1 MKRDI
6 EAPLIQWQSNP
17 RRRPLIVRG
26 ARQVGKTYTLSL
38 FGREHFER
46 VHLVNFEKTPEVRS
60 FFEPN
65 LDPRRIVKDLSLH
78 YDTEILPGKSLL
90 FFDEIQQCPKAI
102 MALRYFYEE
111 MPELNVIAA
120 GSLLEFALRREDFRM
135 PVGRVEYLWMKPL
148 SFGEFLDAAGHGP
161 LRREIRN
168 LELKRNLSP
177 ALHEKLLSLVKEYG
191 WVGGMPAVVE
201 EFVKGGVP
209 GRVKEIQDA
218 LANTFRDDFG
228 KYASLA
234 RHKYLEK
241 VFLNAPKMVG
251 KRFKYSRID
260 RHEQI
265 RDIKHAFELLLD
277 AGLFYKIRH
286 TPASGLPLE
295 AGANEKKFKVVFLDI
310 GLATSRFGL
319 PYETYWRED
328 LTLLHEGLLSEQW
341 VGQEL
346 LAVQSPKEEGQLYF
360 WSREE
365 RNSSAEV
372 DYLFVSGAEICPL
385 EVKSASPGHLKS
397 LRLFMKE
404 HKSKIGIRI
413 SSLPLD
419 FKDGLLSIPFYAV
432 ERLPAL
438 VESCLETTTTR
449 KPTHPL

>member
-1 MKRDI
+1 MKRDV
-6 EAPLIQWQSNP
+6 EASLIQWKSDP

-46 VHLVNFEKTPEVRS
+46 VHLVNFEKTPEVRA
-60 FFEPN
+60 FFEPD
-65 LDPRRIVKDLSLH
+65 LDPKRIVKDLSLH

-111 MPELNVIAA
+111 MPELHVIAA

-135 PVGRVEYLWMKPL
+135 PVGRVEYLWMKPV
-148 SFGEFLDAAGHGP
+148 SFGEFLDATGHGL
-161 LRREIRN
+161 LRREIQN
-168 LELKRNLSP
+168 LELKQNLSP
-177 ALHEKLLSLVKEYG
+177 ALHQKLTFLVKEYG

-201 EFVKGGVP
+201 EFVNGGSP
-209 GRVKEIQDA
+209 LRVKEIQDA
-218 LANTFRDDFG
+218 LVNTFRDDFG

-234 RHKYLEK
+234 RHQYLEK
-241 VFLNAPKMVG
+241 VFLSAPKMVG

-260 RHEQI
+260 VNEQT
-265 RDIKHAFELLLD
+265 RDIKQAFELLLD

-295 AGANEKKFKVVFLDI
+295 AGASEKKFKIIFLDI
-310 GLATSRFGL
+310 GLVTRRFGL
-319 PYETYWRED
+319 PYETYRSED
-328 LTLLHEGLLSEQW
+328 LTLLHEGLFSEQW
-341 VGQEL
+341 AGQEL
-346 LAVQSPKEEGQLYF
+346 LAMQSPKEEGQLYF
-360 WSREE
+360 WTREE
-365 RNSSAEV
+365 RNSAAEV
-372 DYLFVSGAEICPL
+372 DYLFVSGTEICPL
-385 EVKSASPGHLKS
+385 EVKSSSPGRLKS

-404 HKSKIGIRI
+404 HKSKIGIRV

-419 FKDGLLSIPFYAV
+419 FKDGLLSVPFYAI

-438 VESCLETTTTR
+438 AGSCLR
-449 KPTHPL
+449 QV